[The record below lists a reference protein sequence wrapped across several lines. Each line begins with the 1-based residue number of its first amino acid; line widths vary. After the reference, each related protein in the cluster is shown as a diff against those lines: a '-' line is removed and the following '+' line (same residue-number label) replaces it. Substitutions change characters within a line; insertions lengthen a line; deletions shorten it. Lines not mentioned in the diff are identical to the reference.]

1 MSAAPPI
8 RMFQPTLLDALRHRY
23 EAPEYAF
30 LEQVRSRTGY
40 GGAIRTAD
48 AMAMSLYP
56 GRGLHLH
63 GFEIKIDRRDWLREK
78 KTPEKAEEIIRFCDR
93 WWLVVNDEAMVREG
107 ELPPTWGLLVPGK
120 KKGTLTAKVQAP
132 ALSPQPIT
140 RPFLAA
146 ILRNLAQAKEFM
158 IPKAEMA
165 VALERAR
172 EEVRNA
178 PKPPSEQS
186 PEAREL
192 VRLKR
197 EHDHLVAVVKQFE
210 EASGVQI
217 QIDRWYAKDIGD
229 AVRTIQALDLPRSLD
244 RADRIAEELR
254 KSAMDLATLVKR
266 ARGEVENKAAGA
278 PPAEG

>member
-1 MSAAPPI
+1 MSGPE
-8 RMFQPTLLDALRHRY
+8 LGDALRHRY

-158 IPKAEMA
+158 IPKAEMV

-172 EEVRNA
+172 DEVRNA

-192 VRLKR
+192 VRLKG
-197 EHDHLVAVVKQFE
+197 EHDRLLAVVKQFE

-217 QIDRWYAKDIGD
+217 DRWNGTPIGK
-229 AVRTIQALDLPRSLD
+229 AVSIVQKLGLVNTIERARRMGLEFERMGADLAALVKLPRD
-244 RADRIAEELR
+244 
-254 KSAMDLATLVKR
+254 
-266 ARGEVENKAAGA
+266 EVEGTDAGA